1 MTLALDTAARI
12 GEAVLRLSIARGNGV
27 LDEITSD
34 VYLRGLLETD
44 AELVERA
51 CEELGRAKVE
61 DFKPRLPELGDV
73 LAKCEE
79 LRRRDAA
86 LISRQRALPPHTID
100 DRTYLCFQCQDD
112 PNGWIWLK
120 CPGTPCGRR
129 REHAP
134 HAFSVRCPHWLHQ
147 HDAAIR
153 NSARAAIEKNQPTRP
168 EFDALLDLAKG
179 TYRYAQA
186 VTL

>member
-44 AELVERA
+44 Y
-51 CEELGRAKVE
+51 
-61 DFKPRLPELGDV
+61 KPRLPELGDV

-86 LISRQRALPPHTID
+86 LVSQQRALPPHPID
-100 DRTYLCFQCQDD
+100 DRTYRCFQCQDD

-168 EFDALLDLAKG
+168 EFDALLDLTKG

-186 VTL
+186 VTQ